1 MTNSPSRRR
10 GDLANVWGRHQK
22 ATSSP
27 ATSLT
32 GLGACRRTIVAC
44 FVFRREISRKAVW
57 DFFDSIEPFETS
69 SAQWP
74 PMRFVARDRLSDE
87 LTLGKMAGLTEISAM
102 GSFEA
107 LAIVVVF
114 VLAAVVVITLVQTRR
129 R

>member
-1 MTNSPSRRR
+1 MALDKCCDIAVPRS
-10 GDLANVWGRHQK
+10 ANQVALPVACDR
-22 ATSSP
+22 TIFNRCRSS
-27 ATSLT
+27 ADGYGILD
-32 GLGACRRTIVAC
+32 LGARSVSGWRAWSGGCA
-44 FVFRREISRKAVW
+44 EA
-57 DFFDSIEPFETS
+57 E
-69 SAQWP
+69 AQWP